1 MSEPMVIVGAGQ
13 AGLQLA
19 ESLRA
24 EGWQGPIRIFGS
36 EPHAPYHRPPLSK
49 AWLLGEVVEGQITI
63 RGSDFF
69 TRKGLDLE
77 TDAAVVSIDRHAK
90 TVLLRDGRRIAYT
103 GLALTTGAAARRLP
117 VPGGDLAGVLTLRD
131 LDDASRLHG
140 RLVPGAKLVV
150 IGAGFIGLEVAAAA
164 TKRGVEVTVI
174 EAAVRPMA
182 RVVSEPVSA
191 FYSALHLRQGVRLVV
206 DAGVVALE
214 GDSAGHVRSVST
226 TAGEFPADLVLT
238 GVGAAPRDDLARLAG
253 VDCDRGILVDTCSRT
268 SDPAIVAAGDC
279 TVRRAADGSTIR
291 LESVQNAVEQAKS
304 AAAALMGRERPFT
317 AAPWFWSDQYG
328 IKLQMAGTT
337 AGSDAHVVRG
347 DPTDGGFAVYHWHT
361 GRLSGVETIN
371 RPQEHMAARKLLDR
385 GLSPSREEVAEPDF
399 DPSSLLDRA

>member
-1 MSEPMVIVGAGQ
+1 MTQPMVIVGAGQ

-24 EGWQGPIRIFGS
+24 EGWQGPIRLIGT
-36 EPHAPYHRPPLSK
+36 EAHAPYHRPPLSK

-63 RGSDFF
+63 RGPEFYA
-69 TRKGLDLE
+69 RKGLELE
-77 TDAAVVSIDRHAK
+77 TAATVTSIDRDAK
-90 TVLLRDGRRIAYT
+90 TITLSDGRQIPYA

-117 VPGGDLAGVLTLRD
+117 VPGSDLAGVLTLRD

-140 RLVPGAKLVV
+140 RLVPGARLVV

-174 EAAVRPMA
+174 EASSRPMA

-191 FYSALHLRQGVRLVV
+191 FYSSLHVRHGVRLVLE
-206 DAGVVALE
+206 AGVVSLE
-214 GDSAGHVRSVST
+214 GDALGQVRSVNTS
-226 TAGEFPADLVLT
+226 AGAFAADLVLT

-253 VDCDRGILVDTCSRT
+253 LACDRGILVDACSRT

-279 TVRRAADGSTIR
+279 TVRRSPDGSTIR

-304 AAAALMGRERPFT
+304 AAAALMGKERPFT
-317 AAPWFWSDQYG
+317 ATPWFWSDQYG
-328 IKLQMAGTT
+328 VKLQMVGTT
-337 AGSDAHVVRG
+337 AGSDVHVVRG
-347 DPTDGGFAVYHWHT
+347 DPTEGGFAVYHWHA
-361 GRLSGVETIN
+361 GRLSGVETID

-385 GLSPSREEVAEPDF
+385 GLSPYPDEVAAPTY
-399 DPSSLLDRA
+399 DPSSLVKSV